1 MTRKWRRF
9 DDLRRQRAARKPSSS
24 GKPFARL
31 PVRRALLASS
41 AVSGKARALVVRRL
55 DGTPPSC
62 TRSGCQSRGRIDWL
76 VLLLDAGALYAQA
89 DRADPHHFAVAELL
103 QAEHG
108 PLIASALAI
117 AEADYLILTRLGV
130 DVELAFLDDLAEGTF
145 QVECLTRS
153 ELRTAAAVA
162 RQYRDLEI
170 GLADASL
177 VVLAQRFHTRR
188 LVTFDN
194 RAFRPVLPL
203 QGGTFELLPSDR

>member
-76 VLLLDAGALYAQA
+76 VLLLDAGALSAQA

-108 PLIASALAI
+108 PLIASAPAI
-117 AEADYLILTRLGV
+117 PEAAYLILTRLGV
-130 DVELAFLDDLAEGTF
+130 PVQPAFPAALAEASV
-145 QVECLTRS
+145 QAQCLTRN
-153 ELRTAAAVA
+153 ELPA
-162 RQYRDLEI
+162 
-170 GLADASL
+170 
-177 VVLAQRFHTRR
+177 
-188 LVTFDN
+188 
-194 RAFRPVLPL
+194 
-203 QGGTFELLPSDR
+203 